1 MKNRVVSL
9 FEKKSKNILSV
20 FYTAG
25 FPTLSATQE
34 IAEALQVGGVDMI
47 ELGIPFSDPVAD
59 GPTIQASNKVALDNG
74 MTVPL
79 LLEQLKEI
87 RKTVSAPI
95 LLMGYLNPVL
105 QYGIE
110 RFVKDAAEAGADG
123 FILPDL
129 PLDEYLDSWQSLVE
143 QHGLVTTFL
152 ISPTTS
158 EERIR
163 KVDAATKGFI
173 YAVSSSST
181 TGTRTGFNDE
191 QVAYFKRLESLNL
204 SNPHLIGFGVS
215 NYETFQAVCAHA
227 HGAIIGSAF
236 INHIKNSSN
245 LKADSALFLQ
255 SILK

>member
-1 MKNRVVSL
+1 MKNRVISL
-9 FEKKSKNILSV
+9 FEKKNKNILSV

-25 FPTLSATQE
+25 FPTLNATQE
-34 IAEALQVGGVDMI
+34 IAQALQEGSVDMI

-59 GPTIQASNKVALDNG
+59 GPTIQASNKIALDNG
-74 MTVPL
+74 MTVAL

-87 RKTVSAPI
+87 RKTVSVPI

-110 RFVKDAAEAGADG
+110 RFVKDAAAAGADG

-163 KVDAATKGFI
+163 KVDGATKGFI

-181 TGTRTGFNDE
+181 TGTRSGFDE
-191 QVAYFKRLESLNL
+191 EQIAYFQRLKTLNL
-204 SNPHLIGFGVS
+204 SNPYLIGFGVS
-215 NYETFQAVCAHA
+215 NRETYQTVCEYA

-236 INHIKNSSN
+236 IK
-245 LKADSALFLQ
+245 LLQ
-255 SILK
+255 SSANHQQDIQTFISQLK

>member
-9 FEKKSKNILSV
+9 FEKKKKNILSV

-25 FPTLSATQE
+25 FPSLNATKE
-34 IAEALQVGGVDMI
+34 IAEALQQGGVDMI

-59 GPTIQASNKVALDNG
+59 GPTIQASNKIALDNG
-74 MTVPL
+74 MTVTL
-79 LLEQLKEI
+79 LLEQLKQI
-87 RKTVSAPI
+87 RKTVSVPI

-110 RFVKDAAEAGADG
+110 RFVKDAAAAGADG

-181 TGTRTGFNDE
+181 TGTRTGFDE
-191 QVAYFKRLESLNL
+191 DQVAYFKRLQSMQLKN
-204 SNPHLIGFGVS
+204 SFLIGFGVS
-215 NYETFQAVCAHA
+215 NRETYQTVCEYAN
-227 HGAIIGSAF
+227 GAIIGSAF
-236 INHIKNSSN
+236 IK
-245 LKADSALFLQ
+245 LLQ
-255 SILK
+255 SSTNHQQDIQTFISQLK